1 MQDDLS
7 AFDKSVFS
15 FFSGKKII
23 SFTHMFLLLV
33 FSKARDKYEVLKSL
47 PQLTVALQ
55 AFVQPIA

>member
-1 MQDDLS
+1 
-7 AFDKSVFS
+7 
-15 FFSGKKII
+15 
-23 SFTHMFLLLV
+23 MFLLLV